1 MISGVMVEKIVISN
15 QVAIGKKTVIG
26 KNIKSAIEMAA
37 GEPLP
42 PSLCILNATAWSV
55 ALNTKRQFRAGG

>member
-1 MISGVMVEKIVISN
+1 MISGVMVDKIVISN
-15 QVAIGKKTVIG
+15 EIAIGKKIVIG
-26 KNIKSAIEMAA
+26 KNIKLAVEMAA

-55 ALNTKRQFRAGG
+55 APNTKRQFRAGG